1 MVGGSIVPLS
11 YVIDSENSMVRLEL
25 SGALQ
30 IEEGWRTVEQLLSD
44 SAFGPGL
51 HILSD
56 HSGLSETATPE
67 LVKAIVPLL
76 ERIGK
81 RLGPFKCALVVP
93 DDASFGMGRMAGT
106 YAEPTPAT
114 VCPFRTKAEAE
125 AWLRDEPA

>member
-1 MVGGSIVPLS
+1 MPLS

-30 IEEGWRTVEQLLSD
+30 IEEGRRTVEQLLSD

-56 HSGLSETATPE
+56 HSRLSEAATVE

-76 ERIGK
+76 ERIAE
-81 RLGPFKCALVVP
+81 RLGPFRCAVVVP
-93 DDASFGMGRMAGT
+93 SDPSFGMGRMAET

-114 VCPFRTKAEAE
+114 VCPFRTGAEAE